1 MAASHLSGPLIVG
14 GLNLS
19 AMISE
24 AVRPNVRGRA
34 GGRVF
39 YVGASSLALVAEM
52 RLAGQPVYPTL
63 FGTTG
68 ALAGLGGRTTSGDV
82 IYVLPGHTESVSAAD
97 MASDTGAASGF
108 SIVGLGTETMRPAF
122 TWTAATATW
131 LLDTEN
137 VEIANC
143 RLFWAGS
150 TTSTTALTVAAPITV
165 SAAGCRLVNNYIQT
179 GVDAD
184 QIVTVGCTT
193 TAAGDDFV
201 FDGNFVEG
209 DPAAEITAAGT
220 VLRLVGADRARVT
233 NNYMAAALATDTDG
247 LIEFLTTASTNVLV
261 RNNFIYANG
270 SGNTCAIDAGAA
282 IANTGYI
289 DWNQLVVDADGT
301 AQTVAFTVSGTC
313 NFALGQNNY
322 MVSNNNERGLIV
334 GTATT

>member
-1 MAASHLSGPLIVG
+1 MTHLSPPLIVG
-14 GLNLS
+14 GMNIS
-19 AMISE
+19 ALVSD
-24 AVRPNVRGRA
+24 AQLPNVRGRA

-39 YVGASSLALVAEM
+39 YVGATSLALVNEM

-108 SIVGLGTETMRPAF
+108 SIVGLGSGTMRPAF

-143 RLFWAGS
+143 RLFLAGA
-150 TTSTTALTVAAPITV
+150 TTSTTALTVAAPITA
-165 SAAGCRLVNNYIQT
+165 SAAGCRLVNNYVNV

-184 QIVTVGCTT
+184 QIVTVGITT
-193 TAAGDDFV
+193 TAAADDFV
-201 FDGNFVEG
+201 FDNNFVEG
-209 DPAAEITAAGT
+209 DPTAEITAAGT
-220 VLRLVGADRARVT
+220 VLRLVGADRAKVT
-233 NNYMAAALATDTDG
+233 RNYMAAALATDTDG
-247 LIEFLTTASTNVLV
+247 LIEFLTTASLNVLV
-261 RNNFIYANG
+261 HSNFVYANG

-282 IANTGYI
+282 LANTGFL
-289 DWNQLVVDADGT
+289 DFNQLVVDADGT

-313 NFALGQNNY
+313 NFALGQNNF